1 VYAESIHGAFN
12 AAAADRE
19 ALPALI
25 AHLRGVTAAMEAVA
39 ERQPEPDPEPGDAGK
54 PRKAWRVR

>member
-1 VYAESIHGAFN
+1 MFAESIHGAFN

-25 AHLRGVTAAMEAVA
+25 AHLAGVLAAMQALA
-39 ERQPEPDPEPGDAGK
+39 ERQPEPDPNTDAGK
-54 PRKAWRVR
+54 PRRVGRVR